1 TKKGRIK
8 SQKSR
13 KNMQRYYA
21 ERETTGPEFD
31 DRLIKLVRSN
41 PAIYDVSHPHY
52 RRNPVRV
59 DIWDRIANEL
69 GASSRFLQTK
79 WKNIRYNY
87 LQEIKALETG
97 QVNPNVRKRR
107 FTEDLSFLQNTAQT
121 YNVKKAQSYI
131 SQANATA
138 NNNAGS
144 DDNDSNSFLYPDPEH
159 LRIDASDNYDI
170 IELDDNSEEGS
181 AHGDDGGQSDNEI
194 VPELMVMETKADV
207 GLHQSAAVNGNG
219 NNSSNNS
226 NNNSHNNTQVSS
238 PASSPLLTPM
248 VVMGNGDESSP
259 QDMKSEY
266 QQQQHIKSQHQPQ
279 DSQHQYPNSNASL
292 SNGEV
297 TIEPIYKFSHS
308 RRTAPAGDIMANAAK
323 RKAMAAPLPTLTPIN
338 DPIELYCLSLVDT
351 LRSMPRSERER
362 VKFEFASIL
371 KDAKY
376 KDEA

>member
-1 TKKGRIK
+1 MIK
-8 SQKSR
+8 R
-13 KNMQRYYA
+13 EMQRYYA

-31 DRLIKLVRSN
+31 DRLIKLVRAN

-121 YNVKKAQSYI
+121 YNVRKAQSYFVQTDRDRQ
-131 SQANATA
+131 STNT
-138 NNNAGS
+138 NNGGS
-144 DDNDSNSFLYPDPEH
+144 SDNDSNSFLYPDPEH
-159 LRIDASDNYDI
+159 LRIDLTENYDI
-170 IELDDNSEEGS
+170 IELDDNSE
-181 AHGDDGGQSDNEI
+181 DGGSGHVDGHSDNEV
-194 VPELMVMETKADV
+194 VPELMVMEPKPDV
-207 GLHQSAAVNGNG
+207 TLQQQQPLLTAVNGNG
-219 NNSSNNS
+219 SNS
-226 NNNSHNNTQVSS
+226 NSHNNTQVNS
-238 PASSPLLTPM
+238 PASSPLLMPM
-248 VVMGNGDESSP
+248 VVMGNGDEVTH
-259 QDMKSEY
+259 QDEHNNKAEQQQH
-266 QQQQHIKSQHQPQ
+266 QQQQQQQ
-279 DSQHQYPNSNASL
+279 QQQYGNSAL

-297 TIEPIYKFSHS
+297 TIEPIYKAALTA
-308 RRTAPAGDIMANAAK
+308 RRCAPVKDIMANAAK
-323 RKAMAAPLPTLTPIN
+323 RKAMAAPLPRLAPIN

-362 VKFEFASIL
+362 VKFEFANIL

>member
-1 TKKGRIK
+1 MISTKLEHK
-8 SQKSR
+8 
-13 KNMQRYYA
+13 MQRYYA

-31 DRLIKLVRSN
+31 DRLIKLVRAN

-69 GASSRFLQTK
+69 GTSSRFLQTK

-87 LQEIKALETG
+87 LQEIKAIETG

-121 YNVKKAQSYI
+121 YNVKKNPTFA
-131 SQANATA
+131 APT
-138 NNNAGS
+138 NNGS
-144 DDNDSNSFLYPDPEH
+144 SDNDSNSFLYPDPEH
-159 LRIDASDNYDI
+159 LTVDASCNYDI
-170 IELDDNSEEGS
+170 IELDNSEDGS
-181 AHGDDGGQSDNEI
+181 NSDDNEI
-194 VPELMVMETKADV
+194 VPELQLMEPKMEDSIEG
-207 GLHQSAAVNGNG
+207 GLNGTNS
-219 NNSSNNS
+219 SSNNS
-226 NNNSHNNTQVSS
+226 RNNTHYSS

-248 VVMGNGDESSP
+248 VVMGNGYEQDE
-259 QDMKSEY
+259 QR
-266 QQQQHIKSQHQPQ
+266 QQQQQQDIK
-279 DSQHQYPNSNASL
+279 NSSL

-297 TIEPIYKFSHS
+297 TIEPIYKSGAT
-308 RRTAPAGDIMANAAK
+308 RRPAASDIMGNAAK
-323 RKAMAAPLPTLTPIN
+323 RKAMVAPPSLAPIN

-362 VKFEFASIL
+362 VKFEFANIL

-376 KDEA
+376 KDES

>member
-1 TKKGRIK
+1 MSRRSSNQVMILK
-8 SQKSR
+8 SEK
-13 KNMQRYYA
+13 MQRYYA

-59 DIWDRIANEL
+59 DIWDRIATEL

-87 LQEIKALETG
+87 LQEIKAIETG
-97 QVNPNVRKRR
+97 QANPNVRKRR

-121 YNVKKAQSYI
+121 YNVKKSQSYT
-131 SQANATA
+131 TA
-138 NNNAGS
+138 QNGS
-144 DDNDSNSFLYPDPEH
+144 SDNDSNSFLYPDPEH
-159 LRIDASDNYDI
+159 LKIDASEGYDI
-170 IELDDNSEEGS
+170 IELDNS
-181 AHGDDGGQSDNEI
+181 DDGSHSDDNEI
-194 VPELMVMETKADV
+194 VPELQLVMEPKAE
-207 GLHQSAAVNGNG
+207 LSLQATLNGTTS
-219 NNSSNNS
+219 SSNHS
-226 NNNSHNNTQVSS
+226 QEHDHDQDQTHASS

-248 VVMGNGDESSP
+248 VVMGNGYDQDQP
-259 QDMKSEY
+259 QE
-266 QQQQHIKSQHQPQ
+266 QQQQEQQQPDQQQHMK
-279 DSQHQYPNSNASL
+279 NSSL

-297 TIEPIYKFSHS
+297 TIEPIYKAAAS
-308 RRTAPAGDIMANAAK
+308 RRTIPSEFLVNPAATRRTLPSEFLANPAK
-323 RKAMAAPLPTLTPIN
+323 RKAAAPPALNPQPSPFS

-376 KDEA
+376 KDES